1 MKSEEFATALVFL
14 TIEIMFTIEFAVVGT
29 GDGVNLFIEHGDL
42 IGFQTIGQ
50 VSGKR
55 AFIERLA
62 RRGDNKEFEGTA
74 CDRMVSRNT
83 DAVTDQRI

>member
-1 MKSEEFATALVFL
+1 
-14 TIEIMFTIEFAVVGT
+14 MFTIEFTVVGA
-29 GDGVNLFIEHGDL
+29 GDGVDLLIEHGDL
-42 IGFQTIGQ
+42 VRFETVSQ

-55 AFIERLA
+55 ALVERLA